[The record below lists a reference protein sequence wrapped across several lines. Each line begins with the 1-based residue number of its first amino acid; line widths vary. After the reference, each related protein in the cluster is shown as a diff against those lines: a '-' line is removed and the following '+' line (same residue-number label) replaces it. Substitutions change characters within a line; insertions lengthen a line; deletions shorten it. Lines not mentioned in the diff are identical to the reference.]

1 MTEKTF
7 TKQLTA
13 NDTGESGAHQAGI
26 HVPKGEKEL
35 IAFLPKLDPSV
46 KNPDAWLSCVDVDG
60 GEWSFRYVFYNN
72 KFHDPKGTRDEYR
85 ITHMTKF
92 FKAFGA
98 AEGDSF
104 RISSQAED
112 LRYKIEVV
120 SSTLED
126 ETDQFGKIKLTGWKR
141 LH

>member
-46 KNPDAWLSCVDVDG
+46 KNPDAWLSCVDADG

-92 FKAFGA
+92 FRAFGA
-98 AEGDSF
+98 SEGDTF
-104 RISSQAED
+104 WISADENASS
-112 LRYKIEVV
+112 YKINV
-120 SSTLED
+120 TRLGLED
-126 ETDQFGKIKLTGWKR
+126 QCNCSDKIKLVGWRKV
-141 LH
+141 H